1 MSLCGQKASKI
12 FESSDIS
19 INIGVKNKY
28 ILDFQSPY
36 GDHNPYFHNIS
47 IKISGDS
54 ADEYDIEWLPNSL
67 SNVDDHNIL
76 QVRSIFEIPPLPEF
90 DHAIFSLDGQFI
102 YLSFTSPTDQGLIFT
117 PFKCSK
123 LFTFI
128 GANEAT
134 CHWLDSTTVSYE
146 GSNILKASATFQ
158 YDRYVSGQSSSLANF
173 LGITGNQDGLDSG
186 AGTGSQSAQQL
197 QKLANGSSFSELD
210 LGLSDAAIPKFKG
223 LDNSSEFFKSGSSI
237 LNDDIINA
245 SWSSEFK
252 FL

>member
-1 MSLCGQKASKI
+1 M
-12 FESSDIS
+12 
-19 INIGVKNKY
+19 GVAEK
-28 ILDFQSPY
+28 FA
-36 GDHNPYFHNIS
+36 HT
-47 IKISGDS
+47 
-54 ADEYDIEWLPNSL
+54 
-67 SNVDDHNIL
+67 
-76 QVRSIFEIPPLPEF
+76 R
-90 DHAIFSLDGQFI
+90 
-102 YLSFTSPTDQGLIFT
+102 IFT
-117 PFKCSK
+117 PMTMEFYVDNSYRSLKFIEHWMEFIASGTEFTDGVSNLTPGYYYRMNYPKQYKCDQTIITKFEKDYKKYIEYRFYGLYPLS
-123 LFTFI
+123 
-128 GANEAT
+128 
-134 CHWLDSTTVSYE
+134 LDSTTVSYE

-186 AGTGSQSAQQL
+186 TGTGSQSAQQL
-197 QKLANGSSFSELD
+197 QKLANGSSFSKLD